1 MTPNHRAA
9 GEENY
14 LKCRR
19 CLREFEVELD
29 GSGRVDVAT
38 RGAFEKQQLRLSK
51 LRNTLDFR
59 SQQREREVLLGRQAL
74 PAADRQGSSQLTP
87 AQIIEQ
93 ASLVQD
99 ESKASVSRSL
109 KLVEEARSVGAT
121 AAGQLHGQRERLE
134 STDASANEMVQNIAQ
149 ANREAAAYAAGMFD
163 DSVQLFLVALIAI
176 GLMFIGIMRLTEV
189 GDDPPEDHRLQTR
202 LITPWDE
209 DPWEEEEAW
218 R

>member
-1 MTPNHRAA
+1 M
-9 GEENY
+9 
-14 LKCRR
+14 
-19 CLREFEVELD
+19 ELD
-29 GSGRVDVAT
+29 GSRRVDAAA
-38 RGAFEKQQLRLSK
+38 RGAFEKLQLRLSK

-59 SQQREREVLLGRQAL
+59 RQQREREVLLGRQAL
-74 PAADRQGSSQLTP
+74 PAAERHGSGDTLTP

-109 KLVEEARSVGAT
+109 KLVEEARGVGAAT
-121 AAGQLHGQRERLE
+121 AAQLHGQRERLE
-134 STDASANEMVQNIAQ
+134 TIDASASQMFANVAS

-163 DSVQLFLVALIAI
+163 DSVQLCLLALIAI
-176 GLMFIGIMRLTEV
+176 GLMFIGIMKLTEV

-209 DPWEEEEAW
+209 DPWEEEES